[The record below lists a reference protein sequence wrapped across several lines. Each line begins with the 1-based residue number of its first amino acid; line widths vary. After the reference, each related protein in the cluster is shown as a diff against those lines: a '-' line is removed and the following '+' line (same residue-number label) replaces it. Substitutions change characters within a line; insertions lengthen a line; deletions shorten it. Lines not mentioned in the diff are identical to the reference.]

1 MADSPSLIGQ
11 TISHDHIL
19 DKIGVIGMGVV
30 CKAHDTQLDR
40 FVALETL
47 AENRGENGNGR

>member
-1 MADSPSLIGQ
+1 MADSPSLIGL

-19 DKIGVIGMGVV
+19 DKIGVSSVGGA

-40 FVALETL
+40 FVALMTL
-47 AENRGENGNGR
+47 VENRGENGNG